1 MSNLLNKDNSAF
13 DTFELNVSEKIKGY
27 LKEISNWSFFLSI
40 IGFVGIG
47 FMIVVGL
54 LFGTIM
60 SSLEGTESP
69 AYQLGYTAGMGIFY
83 IIIAIVYFF
92 PIYYLYKFSKKMKK
106 ALHAQNNEDF
116 ESAFSNLKSHYKF
129 IGIFAIVI
137 LSLYLLMFLL
147 AIVGASL
154 F

>member
-1 MSNLLNKDNSAF
+1 MIDKDSSVF
-13 DTFELNVSEKIKGY
+13 ETFELNISSSIKQY
-27 LKEISNWSFFLSI
+27 LKEISNWCYFLSI
-40 IGFVGIG
+40 AGFVGIG
-47 FMIVVGL
+47 LMLVVGL

-60 SSLEGTESP
+60 SSMEGTP
-69 AYQLGYTAGMGIFY
+69 AYQLGYTAGMGAFY

-92 PIYYLYKFSKKMKK
+92 PVYYLYKFSRKMKS
-106 ALHAQNNEDF
+106 ALHAQNNDDF

-137 LSLYLLMFLL
+137 ISLYLLMFLL
-147 AIVGASL
+147 AIAGASL